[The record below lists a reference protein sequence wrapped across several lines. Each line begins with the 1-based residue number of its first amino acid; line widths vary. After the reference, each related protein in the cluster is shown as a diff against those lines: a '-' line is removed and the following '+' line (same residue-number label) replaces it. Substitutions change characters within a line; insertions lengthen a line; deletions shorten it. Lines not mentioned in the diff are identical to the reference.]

1 MSGMGGE
8 RRMEIVVRRLRSVSV
23 GTSPPARA
31 GRGRAGRGRGGRSP
45 GSRQSGHRRGPEGR
59 GGEGWAWTVG
69 QEGRVKEQ
77 EASRIKARKSGSY
90 LKLLKEA
97 WDDLGQYCVQY

>member
-1 MSGMGGE
+1 MYQWGPLLLHGQ
-8 RRMEIVVRRLRSVSV
+8 V
-23 GTSPPARA
+23 GA
-31 GRGRAGRGRGGRSP
+31 GRGGGEVVAAQGVVSP
-45 GSRQSGHRRGPEGR
+45 VTGGDLG

-77 EASRIKARKSGSY
+77 EAARIKARKSGSY

-97 WDDLGQYCVQY
+97 WDDLGQYCVQYYG